1 VSAAIEIGLNAVIVA
16 VTDEEPRLLTVHRG
30 AESGDAGRRGANQEL
45 ALPSGPLDPER
56 DRTLELAL
64 SAWVSGQTGVELGYV
79 EQLYTFGNRF
89 RDSRERQGGPR
100 GIAIAYLALVREAPL
115 AWGAGGNLE
124 GLEGLE
130 GREGRQAGQGGQGGM
145 QPGWMNCYDFLP
157 WEDWRDG
164 RPHVLEREIAPALE
178 RWVKA
183 GADRAAV
190 RSRRER
196 ADICFGQ
203 GGAPWNGE
211 RVHDR
216 FELLYEVGLVAE
228 AFRDVAQRAHPR
240 EPASDPVVQPSADPA
255 VDPLVSLRNLA
266 NSVNPAPDPGIRL
279 GRPLALDHRRILAS
293 ALGRLRGKLR
303 YRPVIF
309 ELLPGTFTLL
319 KLQRTVEAL
328 AGVRLHKQNFRRL
341 VEQGGLV
348 EGTGRLEVGTG
359 GRPAELFRF
368 RRDVLRERPAAGVG
382 LPGLRSG
389 L

>member
-1 VSAAIEIGLNAVIVA
+1 MTTAIEIGLNAVIVA
-16 VTDEEPRLLTVHRG
+16 VTEEEPRLLAVHR
-30 AESGDAGRRGANQEL
+30 AEGGTAEL

-64 SAWVSGQTGVELGYV
+64 GAWVLGQTGVELGYV

-89 RDSRERQGGPR
+89 RDPRERSGGPR
-100 GIAIAYLALVREAPL
+100 GISIAYLALVREAPL
-115 AWGAGGNLE
+115 DRAAGASWLG
-124 GLEGLE
+124 
-130 GREGRQAGQGGQGGM
+130 
-145 QPGWMNCYDFLP
+145 CYDFLP

-164 RPHVLEREIAPALE
+164 RPLVLEREIAPALE
-178 RWVKA
+178 RWVRA
-183 GADRAAV
+183 GSDRSTV

-196 ADICFGQ
+196 ADIGFGQ

-211 RVHDR
+211 RVLDR

-228 AFRDVAQRAHPR
+228 AFRDAAPDTVG
-240 EPASDPVVQPSADPA
+240 SADRT
-255 VDPLVSLRNLA
+255 S
-266 NSVNPAPDPGIRL
+266 APEDPGVRL

-303 YRPVIF
+303 YRPVVF
-309 ELLPGTFTLL
+309 ELLAGSFTLL
-319 KLQRTVEAL
+319 QLQRTVEAL

-348 EGTGRLEVGTG
+348 EGTGRLEAGTG

-368 RRDVLRERPAAGVG
+368 RREVLRERPAAGIG
-382 LPGLRSG
+382 LPGLPHLQPPRSES
-389 L
+389 

>member
-1 VSAAIEIGLNAVIVA
+1 MKPAIEIALNAVIVA
-16 VTDEEPRLLTVHRG
+16 VTEEQPRLLAVHRTG
-30 AESGDAGRRGANQEL
+30 EETSEL
-45 ALPSGPLDPER
+45 ALPSGPLDPGK

-64 SAWVSGQTGVELGYV
+64 GAWVQGQTGVELGYV

-89 RDSRERQGGPR
+89 RDPRERSGGPR
-100 GIAIAYLALVREAPL
+100 VVSIAYLALVREAPL
-115 AWGAGGNLE
+115 DRSADPSWAG
-124 GLEGLE
+124 
-130 GREGRQAGQGGQGGM
+130 
-145 QPGWMNCYDFLP
+145 PSWMNCYDFLP

-164 RPHVLEREIAPALE
+164 RPWVLEREIAPALE
-178 RWVKA
+178 RWVHA
-183 GADRAAV
+183 GLDKTAV
-190 RSRRER
+190 RLRRER

-228 AFRDVAQRAHPR
+228 AFRDTAPGNS
-240 EPASDPVVQPSADPA
+240 PGSPPGSPSEVGRPG
-255 VDPLVSLRNLA
+255 
-266 NSVNPAPDPGIRL
+266 APDDPGVRL

-303 YRPVIF
+303 YRPVVF

-348 EGTGRLEVGTG
+348 EGTGRLEAGTG

-368 RRDVLRERPAAGVG
+368 RRDVLRERPAAGIG
-382 LPGLRSG
+382 LPGLSHLPSLPPQRGGS
-389 L
+389 

>member
-1 VSAAIEIGLNAVIVA
+1 MSSRTAIEIGLNAVIVA
-16 VTDEEPRLLTVHRG
+16 VTDEEPRLLAVHRTDDP
-30 AESGDAGRRGANQEL
+30 AAASEL
-45 ALPSGPLDPER
+45 ALPSGPLDPEQ

-64 SAWVSGQTGVELGYV
+64 SAWVRGQTGVELGYV

-89 RDSRERQGGPR
+89 RDPRERSGGPR
-100 GIAIAYLALVREAPL
+100 GIAIAYLALVREAPIDRPSE
-115 AWGAGGNLE
+115 AI
-124 GLEGLE
+124 
-130 GREGRQAGQGGQGGM
+130 
-145 QPGWMNCYDFLP
+145 WMNWYDFLP

-164 RPHVLEREIAPALE
+164 RPGVLEREIAPALD
-178 RWVKA
+178 RWVHL
-183 GADRAAV
+183 GADRAALAQ
-190 RSRRER
+190 RRER
-196 ADICFGQ
+196 ADICFGL

-216 FELLYEVGLVAE
+216 FELLYEAGLVAE
-228 AFRDVAQRAHPR
+228 AVRDR
-240 EPASDPVVQPSADPA
+240 PSAPGA
-255 VDPLVSLRNLA
+255 AGRVDPGV
-266 NSVNPAPDPGIRL
+266 RL

-319 KLQRTVEAL
+319 QLQRTVEAL

-348 EGTGRLEVGTG
+348 EGTGRLEAGTG

-389 L
+389 S